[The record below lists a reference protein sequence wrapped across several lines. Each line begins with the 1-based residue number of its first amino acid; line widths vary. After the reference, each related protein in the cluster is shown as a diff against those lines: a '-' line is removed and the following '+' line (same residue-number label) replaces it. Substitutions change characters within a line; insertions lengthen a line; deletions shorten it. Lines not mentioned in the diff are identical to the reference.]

1 MLDPADLARCFAPLP
16 RGMAPWKLEE
26 TVEKVE
32 TSNGTNEVN
41 GSNESNES
49 NGTNEV
55 NGSNESNESNGVNE
69 SNTLKSSIS
78 PSNESNESN
87 ESNPS
92 IPSFTSS
99 SSLTHAEFLA
109 LWDALLCV
117 DPALAV
123 RAVLQLGYFA
133 DPRGMVEWKR
143 PAQKERRIAW
153 CRGEGPLFA
162 ALAQRIRTRTLVEP
176 AHVTIALLPRGDR
189 RRTLCFTDSDEFP
202 RDLESGETGKPE
214 K

>member
-32 TSNGTNEVN
+32 TSNGTN
-41 GSNESNES
+41 G
-49 NGTNEV
+49 V

-202 RDLESGETGKPE
+202 RDLESGGNGET
-214 K
+214 

>member
-1 MLDPADLARCFAPLP
+1 M
-16 RGMAPWKLEE
+16 
-26 TVEKVE
+26 
-32 TSNGTNEVN
+32 
-41 GSNESNES
+41 
-49 NGTNEV
+49 
-55 NGSNESNESNGVNE
+55 
-69 SNTLKSSIS
+69 
-78 PSNESNESN
+78 
-87 ESNPS
+87 
-92 IPSFTSS
+92 
-99 SSLTHAEFLA
+99 
-109 LWDALLCV
+109 WDALLCV

-176 AHVTIALLPRGDR
+176 ARVTIALLPRGDR

>member
-1 MLDPADLARCFAPLP
+1 MH
-16 RGMAPWKLEE
+16 
-26 TVEKVE
+26 
-32 TSNGTNEVN
+32 
-41 GSNESNES
+41 ESM
-49 NGTNEV
+49 
-55 NGSNESNESNGVNE
+55 
-69 SNTLKSSIS
+69 
-78 PSNESNESN
+78 
-87 ESNPS
+87 NPS
-92 IPSFTSS
+92 MNPSMSPFTSS
-99 SSLTHAEFLA
+99 TSLTLAEFLA

-176 AHVTIALLPRGDR
+176 ARVAIALLPRGDR

-214 K
+214 R